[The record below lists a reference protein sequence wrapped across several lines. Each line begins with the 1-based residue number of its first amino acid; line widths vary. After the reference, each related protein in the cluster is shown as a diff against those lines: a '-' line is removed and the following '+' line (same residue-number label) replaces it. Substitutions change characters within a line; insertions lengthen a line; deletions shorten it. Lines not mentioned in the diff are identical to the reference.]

1 MATHLLTFDPD
12 PLCRL
17 CCTQLN
23 LEGQIECTAASD
35 NEWRVALGLIAR
47 GIHAHT
53 GVFIGYSAD
62 IILPFA
68 GLVLEYDSLCY
79 HEDTAARDEEQR
91 EIGKSAGYHVI
102 RLREPGLPVAHPDD
116 LALIGVA
123 GLGGPVIDQIATHV
137 VGLERVRAAL
147 TPV

>member
-1 MATHLLTFDPD
+1 MATHLLMFGPD

-23 LEGQIECTAASD
+23 LDGQISCTAASD
-35 NEWRVALGLIAR
+35 NEWRVVLDLMAR
-47 GIHAHT
+47 GIHVHT

-62 IILPFA
+62 IVLPFL
-68 GLVLEYDSLCY
+68 GVVLEYDSLCY
-79 HEDTAARDEEQR
+79 HEDTATRDEEQR
-91 EIGKSAGYHVI
+91 LIGKIAGYRVI

-123 GLGGPVIDQIATHV
+123 GLGGPVIDQIAAHV
-137 VGLERVRAAL
+137 LGLAHIGAA
-147 TPV
+147 